1 MTVAPSV
8 RAAVLETIGA
18 EPQLTERSSPVAGDG
33 EEVVDV
39 LAVALNPVDLAI
51 GGGRFYAGHP
61 ALPYVLGHEAVVRR
75 PSGGLAYASGG
86 GMGVARDGL
95 LVDRAA
101 VPVAWMIDLPAGV
114 DPATSVALGTA
125 GLAGW
130 LSVEWRAG
138 TRAGD
143 VVVVLGA
150 TGAVGK
156 VALQAARAC
165 GAARTVAV
173 ARSESRLA
181 ASDVVADAKVVTGE
195 GLAERVLEAAGG
207 APTVVIDTTWGPN
220 LVALLGI
227 VAPRARVVHLGASA
241 GPAAEIPSALLR
253 GKQIDLLGFSN
264 FGVPRDELVAA
275 YLQMVALAAS
285 GALVVSVSRFA
296 FDQVAEAWRAA
307 ATGEAKV
314 VIETGGST

>member
-1 MTVAPSV
+1 MTAKCAV
-8 RAAVLETIGA
+8 RAAVLEAIGA
-18 EPQLTERSSPVAGDG
+18 EPVLGERPEPVAADG

-61 ALPYVLGHEAVVRR
+61 VLPYVPGHEAVVRR
-75 PSGGLAYASGG
+75 PSGALAYASGG
-86 GMGVARDGL
+86 GLGVARDGL
-95 LVDRAA
+95 LAERAA
-101 VPVAWMIDLPAGV
+101 VPVNALIDLPAGT
-114 DPATSVALGTA
+114 DPGIAVALGTA

-138 TRAGD
+138 VGEGD

-173 ARSESRLA
+173 ARSAARLA
-181 ASDVVADAKVVTGE
+181 AADVVADATVEAGDR
-195 GLAERVLEAAGG
+195 LAERVLEAAGA

-220 LVALLGI
+220 LVAMLGI
-227 VAPRARVVHLGASA
+227 AATRARVVHLGASA
-241 GPAAEIPSALLR
+241 GPATEIPSAPLR

-264 FGVPRDELVAA
+264 FGVPRDVLVAA
-275 YLQMVALAAS
+275 YRQMVGLAAS
-285 GALVVSVSRFA
+285 GALVLSVSRYPIGR
-296 FDQVAEAWRAA
+296 VAEAWRAA
-307 ATGEAKV
+307 TAGEAKV
-314 VIETGGST
+314 VIETGGSQ

>member
-1 MTVAPSV
+1 MTAAGTV
-8 RAAVLETIGA
+8 RAAVLEVIGA
-18 EPQLTERSSPVAGDG
+18 EPVLAERPMPVAADG

-61 ALPYVLGHEAVVRR
+61 ALPYVPGHEAVVRR

-86 GMGVARDGL
+86 GLGVARDGL
-95 LVDRAA
+95 LTDRAA
-101 VPVAWMIDLPAGV
+101 VPVAAMIDLPEGT
-114 DPATSVALGTA
+114 DPGTAVALGTA

-138 TRAGD
+138 VRDGD

-173 ARSESRLA
+173 ARSAARLA
-181 ASDVVADAKVVTGE
+181 AADVVADATVEVGE
-195 GLAERVLEAAGG
+195 GLAERVLAAAGA

-220 LVALLGI
+220 LAAMLGI

-241 GPAAEIPSALLR
+241 GPSTEIPSAPLR

-264 FGVPRDELVAA
+264 FGVPRDVLVAA
-275 YLQMVALAAS
+275 YRRMVDMAAS
-285 GALVVSVSRFA
+285 GALVLSVSRYPLGF
-296 FDQVAEAWRAA
+296 VADAWRTAT
-307 ATGEAKV
+307 TGEAKV
-314 VIETGGST
+314 VIETGGSQ

>member
-1 MTVAPSV
+1 
-8 RAAVLETIGA
+8 
-18 EPQLTERSSPVAGDG
+18 
-33 EEVVDV
+33 
-39 LAVALNPVDLAI
+39 
-51 GGGRFYAGHP
+51 
-61 ALPYVLGHEAVVRR
+61 
-75 PSGGLAYASGG
+75 
-86 GMGVARDGL
+86 MGVARDGL

-195 GLAERVLEAAGG
+195 GLAERVLEAAGS

-241 GPAAEIPSALLR
+241 GPAAEIPSSLLR

-285 GALVVSVSRFA
+285 GALVLSVSRFA

>member
-1 MTVAPSV
+1 MTAAPSV
-8 RAAVLETIGA
+8 RAAVLEAIGA
-18 EPQLTERSSPVAGDG
+18 EPQLTERPSPVAGDG
-33 EEVVDV
+33 EEVVNV

-195 GLAERVLEAAGG
+195 GLAERVLEAAGS

-241 GPAAEIPSALLR
+241 GPAAEIPSSLLR

>member
-1 MTVAPSV
+1 MTAAGTV
-8 RAAVLETIGA
+8 RAAVLEVIGA
-18 EPQLTERSSPVAGDG
+18 EPVLAERPMPVAADG

-61 ALPYVLGHEAVVRR
+61 ALPYVPGHEAVVRR

-86 GMGVARDGL
+86 GLGVARDGL
-95 LVDRAA
+95 LTDRA
-101 VPVAWMIDLPAGV
+101 
-114 DPATSVALGTA
+114 
-125 GLAGW
+125 
-130 LSVEWRAG
+130 VEWRAG
-138 TRAGD
+138 VRDGD

-173 ARSESRLA
+173 ARSAARLA
-181 ASDVVADAKVVTGE
+181 AADVVADATVEVGE
-195 GLAERVLEAAGG
+195 GLAERVLAAAGA

-220 LVALLGI
+220 LAAMLGI

-241 GPAAEIPSALLR
+241 GPSTEIPSAPLR

-264 FGVPRDELVAA
+264 FGVPRDVLVAA
-275 YLQMVALAAS
+275 YRRMVDMAAS
-285 GALVVSVSRFA
+285 GALVLSVSRYPLGF
-296 FDQVAEAWRAA
+296 VADAWRTAT
-307 ATGEAKV
+307 TGEAKV
-314 VIETGGST
+314 VIETGGSQ

>member
-1 MTVAPSV
+1 MTAAPSV
-8 RAAVLETIGA
+8 RAAVLEAIGA
-18 EPQLTERSSPVAGDG
+18 EPQLTERPSPVAGDG
-33 EEVVDV
+33 EEVVNV

-195 GLAERVLEAAGG
+195 GLAERVLEAAGS

-241 GPAAEIPSALLR
+241 GPAAEIPSSLLR

-285 GALVVSVSRFA
+285 GALVLSVSRFA

>member
-1 MTVAPSV
+1 M
-8 RAAVLETIGA
+8 RAAVLDAVGA
-18 EPQLTERSSPVAGDG
+18 EPRVVQRPEPVAGDG

-61 ALPYVLGHEAVVRR
+61 ALPYVPGHEAVVRR
-75 PSGGLAYASGG
+75 TAGGLAYASGG
-86 GMGVARDGL
+86 GMGVACDGL
-95 LVDRAA
+95 LVERAA
-101 VPVAWMIDLPAGV
+101 VPVTSLIDLPSAT
-114 DPATSVALGTA
+114 DPAVAVALGTA

-138 TRAGD
+138 THAKD

-165 GAARTVAV
+165 GASRTVAV

-181 ASDVVADAKVVTGE
+181 ANDVIADARIAVGDQ
-195 GLAERVLEAAGG
+195 LAERILEAAGA

-220 LVALLGI
+220 LVAVLGI
-227 VAPRARVVHLGASA
+227 VAPRARIVHVGASA
-241 GPAAEIPSALLR
+241 GQSAEIPSAPFR
-253 GKQIDLLGFSN
+253 SRQIDLLGFSN
-264 FGVPRDELVAA
+264 FGVPRDVLITA
-275 YLQMVALAAS
+275 YEHMVVMASS
-285 GALVVSVSRFA
+285 GALILAVERFPFERA
-296 FDQVAEAWRAA
+296 AHAWRRA

-314 VIETGGST
+314 VIETGGSQ

>member
-8 RAAVLETIGA
+8 RAAVLEAIGA
-18 EPQLTERSSPVAGDG
+18 EPQLTERPSPVAGDG

-241 GPAAEIPSALLR
+241 GPAVEIPSALLR

-285 GALVVSVSRFA
+285 GALVLSVSRFA

>member
-1 MTVAPSV
+1 MTAAPSV
-8 RAAVLETIGA
+8 RAAVLEAIGA
-18 EPQLTERSSPVAGDG
+18 EPQLTERPSPVAGDG
-33 EEVVDV
+33 EEVVNV

-165 GAARTVAV
+165 GGALRIAARGVG
-173 ARSESRLA
+173 RRRRR
-181 ASDVVADAKVVTGE
+181 E
-195 GLAERVLEAAGG
+195 GRDGR
-207 APTVVIDTTWGPN
+207 
-220 LVALLGI
+220 
-227 VAPRARVVHLGASA
+227 RARRAGA
-241 GPAAEIPSALLR
+241 
-253 GKQIDLLGFSN
+253 
-264 FGVPRDELVAA
+264 
-275 YLQMVALAAS
+275 
-285 GALVVSVSRFA
+285 
-296 FDQVAEAWRAA
+296 
-307 ATGEAKV
+307 
-314 VIETGGST
+314 